1 MTIREQQKFIENFEK
16 ILEKKS
22 KHYRRYTGNRQH
34 HNFTVSQAGLE
45 RGVKDTLEFSLA
57 GNKEKS
63 SLVHAKQQQ
72 KISHKYNLS
81 DDYINYNSKIS
92 INIEVYNQLFN
103 TKDKKINENLYNSG
117 SFYRFFTNTIK
128 NLHLLLELQ

>member
-1 MTIREQQKFIENFEK
+1 MSIKEQQKFIENFEK

-57 GNKEKS
+57 GNKEKNS
-63 SLVHAKQQQ
+63 PKRARSPIQNTPLTFSFVHVLAQNPRIHRRSPYANGVVGTLYGRKKCKKKKAGFCIKKSVSFLPLAKG
-72 KISHKYNLS
+72 
-81 DDYINYNSKIS
+81 
-92 INIEVYNQLFN
+92 F
-103 TKDKKINENLYNSG
+103 
-117 SFYRFFTNTIK
+117 SFD
-128 NLHLLLELQ
+128 